1 MAGGIYVN
9 RPFSPN
15 IKCLIFAF
23 TIIGLYWLTARFSDK
38 KPNFLL
44 FPLIFI
50 IAYVAMAWYDVVYN
64 CSDQLY
70 SGNNGI
76 AAVFDS
82 IFKKQLREKQ
92 HKDAVLN
99 QERIYQRNVY
109 LFHLLFIVPI
119 LGWVGVQGYRGKLQG
134 KDWFTVL
141 IVVALA
147 ALVYHTYRFFKPRQ
161 TCNIVVDKKGNIES
175 VNKGSG
181 VVPAKFITH
190 IA

>member
-1 MAGGIYVN
+1 M
-9 RPFSPN
+9 
-15 IKCLIFAF
+15 
-23 TIIGLYWLTARFSDK
+23 
-38 KPNFLL
+38 
-44 FPLIFI
+44 
-50 IAYVAMAWYDVVYN
+50 
-64 CSDQLY
+64 
-70 SGNNGI
+70 
-76 AAVFDS
+76 
-82 IFKKQLREKQ
+82 
-92 HKDAVLN
+92 LN